1 MRKLMLLAALA
12 VVSAPI
18 SVIAEDCKQSGD
30 HQGNNSG
37 CTVNMKD
44 GDAVGLTAGT
54 AALIKQ
60 AHPGWTPDQ
69 IKAAIVNTALQT
81 KVGGYNSRV
90 AGSGAVQPRAS

>member
-37 CTVNMKD
+37 CTVNMND
-44 GDAVGLTAGT
+44 GDSVGLTAGT
-54 AALIKQ
+54 AAL
-60 AHPGWTPDQ
+60 ACLAGYFF
-69 IKAAIVNTALQT
+69 LRRR
-81 KVGGYNSRV
+81 KV
-90 AGSGAVQPRAS
+90 A